1 MLALA
6 EGGTGFLPQPREP
19 GTRPAAGP
27 PGRFFTRF
35 LLNCKYLSRRTHPNL
50 ISCRQASRLSQR
62 RSREKGPLQGP
73 SWREAVASFLVS
85 ALGCVCWGDT
95 FAGEFAALWGDKT
108 EKGCPVARR
117 SCLFAC
123 LRSPTRSE
131 APWGPGFLSSSRH
144 YVLSP
149 IAGLGTQ

>member
-1 MLALA
+1 MLTLA

-50 ISCRQASRLSQR
+50 ISRRQASRLSQR

-73 SWREAVASFLVS
+73 SWREAVASFPVS
-85 ALGCVCWGDT
+85 ALGCVWGGHICRRVCRFMGRQDRERVPGRT
-95 FAGEFAALWGDKT
+95 KEL
-108 EKGCPVARR
+108 PVCMSAFTHKVR
-117 SCLFAC
+117 S
-123 LRSPTRSE
+123 S
-131 APWGPGFLSSSRH
+131 
-144 YVLSP
+144 
-149 IAGLGTQ
+149 LGTWVPFLLSALCP